1 MSASPA
7 MHARIATFDTAT
19 GERNEP
25 PPPARLAGLFSPEL
39 VKDAQ
44 ALFANRMQRDVSETE
59 ARMMLANLTG
69 YVRLLSAAG

>member
-1 MSASPA
+1 
-7 MHARIATFDTAT
+7 MHARIATFDTAA

>member
-7 MHARIATFDTAT
+7 MHARIATFDTAAD
-19 GERNEP
+19 ERNEP

-44 ALFANRMQRDVSETE
+44 ALFAKRMQRDVSETE

>member
-7 MHARIATFDTAT
+7 MHARIATFDTAA

>member
-1 MSASPA
+1 
-7 MHARIATFDTAT
+7 
-19 GERNEP
+19 
-25 PPPARLAGLFSPEL
+25 LFSPEL

>member
-7 MHARIATFDTAT
+7 MHARIATFDTAA

-44 ALFANRMQRDVSETE
+44 ALFANRMQRDVNETE